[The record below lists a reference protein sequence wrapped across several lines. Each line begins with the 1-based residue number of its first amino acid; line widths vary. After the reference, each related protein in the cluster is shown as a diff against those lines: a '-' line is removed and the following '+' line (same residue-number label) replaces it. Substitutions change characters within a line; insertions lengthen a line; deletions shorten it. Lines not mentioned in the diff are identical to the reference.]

1 MQLACMLVLCRLLDQ
16 HCGSARPWQVPW
28 SYAVQCVGHAL
39 LLGACGAVGHTPGS
53 VCASPRFPGGLW
65 QGELEPTKLLET
77 LRRRLRAC
85 QRCQLRGIWRRCGGA
100 HSATGAACASH
111 YCSVACQAADWAA
124 HRRLCCRVEG
134 AHA

>member
-1 MQLACMLVLCRLLDQ
+1 MQAGAESPAAPALWLCGAMARTLVLCCPVYR
-16 HCGSARPWQVPW
+16 SRTT
-28 SYAVQCVGHAL
+28 
-39 LLGACGAVGHTPGS
+39 ACWPRRDRTRHIPGS
-53 VCASPRFPGGLW
+53 LCASPQSPGCLW
-65 QGELEPTKLLET
+65 QIELEPTKLLET
-77 LRRRLRAC
+77 LHRRLRAC
-85 QRCQLRGIWRRCGGA
+85 ERCQLHGIWRRCGGA